1 MSGLLSEAVLSCK
14 IPDIDLVALS
24 RRFRDAQTVADINEA
39 AQNVFT
45 VLRQCVEENSE
56 EDPVNRA
63 CEYIR
68 ENSENPNLSIPAIS
82 EYSGVSLRHL
92 TRLFQKK
99 LGCTVAAYLH
109 SYRIAC
115 SKKILAETTLSISSV
130 AQKVGYNS
138 TNTFVYNFRHCEGIT
153 PANYRE
159 LALRRSDS
167 EKT

>member
-14 IPDIDLVALS
+14 LPGVDLISLS
-24 RRFRDAQTVADINEA
+24 SRFRDAQTVAEINSVAREIFPLLNCRA
-39 AQNVFT
+39 
-45 VLRQCVEENSE
+45 EETME

-68 ENSENPNLSIPAIS
+68 ANSNDANLSMPAIS
-82 EYSGVSLRHL
+82 EYCGVSLRHL

-99 LGCTVAAYLH
+99 LGCTVAAYLN

-115 SKKILAETTLSISSV
+115 SKTLLAETNLPVSTI

-138 TNTFVYNFRHCEGIT
+138 TNTFVYNFRQCEGIT
-153 PANYRE
+153 PTNYRE
-159 LALRRSDS
+159 ITLRNDN
-167 EKT
+167 ENL